1 MPPLERTGFRPGIFA
16 GLGFVLGI
24 IALGFIGLGVGFLV
38 GRLGRGDS
46 RPGLASTATVVT
58 EIQSLAQL
66 VTVKFVL
73 EKVIRLD
80 DVKWYGQNRLLM
92 LAHGIAKAGVDLRKL
107 RPEDVSVH
115 EGSLKV
121 VLPKPQIFDVY
132 LDERQTEVIERSTG
146 VLRSFD
152 QEMEQEARRQAVD
165 EIRRAARAAGILQ
178 EAEDRARSQLVA
190 LGRASGFSGVEVT
203 FRQ

>member
-1 MPPLERTGFRPGIFA
+1 MGVI
-16 GLGFVLGI
+16 VL
-24 IALGFIGLGVGFLV
+24 ASVGLGVGFLV
-38 GRLGRGDS
+38 GRWGRSDS
-46 RPGLASTATVVT
+46 RPGLANTATVVT

-73 EKVIRLD
+73 EKVIRMD

-92 LAHGIAKAGVDLRKL
+92 LAHGIAKAGVDLHKL
-107 RPEDVSVH
+107 RPEDVTVH
-115 EGSLKV
+115 EGSLRV
-121 VLPKPQIFDVY
+121 VLPKPQVFDVY

-190 LGRASGFSGVEVT
+190 LGRASGFLGVEVS
-203 FRQ
+203 FR

>member
-1 MPPLERTGFRPGIFA
+1 MPPLERNGVRPGIFA
-16 GLGFVLGI
+16 GLGFLLGVLLLSSVGV
-24 IALGFIGLGVGFLV
+24 GVGFLV
-38 GRLGRGDS
+38 GRWGRGDS
-46 RPGLASTATVVT
+46 RPTLAGTATVVT

-92 LAHGIAKAGVDLRKL
+92 LAHGIAKAGVDLHKL
-107 RPEDVSVH
+107 RPEDVTIH
-115 EGSLKV
+115 EGSLRV

-146 VLRSFD
+146 VLRAFD

-203 FRQ
+203 FR

>member
-92 LAHGIAKAGVDLRKL
+92 LAHGVAKAGVDLRKL

-132 LDERQTEVIERSTG
+132 LDEQQTEVIERSTG

>member
-1 MPPLERTGFRPGIFA
+1 MPLLERTGFRPGIFA
-16 GLGFVLGI
+16 GVGFVLGI
-24 IALGFIGLGVGFLV
+24 IVLASVGLGVGFLV
-38 GRLGRGDS
+38 GRWGRSDS
-46 RPGLASTATVVT
+46 RPGLVPTTTVVT

-66 VTVKFVL
+66 VSVKFVL
-73 EKVIRLD
+73 EKVIRMD

-92 LAHGIAKAGVDLRKL
+92 LAHGIAKAGVDLHKL
-107 RPEDVSVH
+107 RPEDVTVH
-115 EGSLKV
+115 EGILRV
-121 VLPKPQIFDVY
+121 VLPKPQVFDVY

-178 EAEDRARSQLVA
+178 EAEDRARSQVVA
-190 LGRASGFSGVEVT
+190 LGRASGFVGVEVS
-203 FRQ
+203 FR

>member
-38 GRLGRGDS
+38 GRLGRDGS
-46 RPGLASTATVVT
+46 RPGLANTATVVT

-73 EKVIRLD
+73 EKVIRMD

-92 LAHGIAKAGVDLRKL
+92 LAHGIAKAGVDLHKL
-107 RPEDVSVH
+107 RPEDVSVR
-115 EGSLKV
+115 EGNLRV
-121 VLPKPQIFDVY
+121 VLPKPQVFDVY
-132 LDERQTEVIERSTG
+132 LDEQQTEVIERSTG

-203 FRQ
+203 FR

>member
-1 MPPLERTGFRPGIFA
+1 MPSLERTGFRPGIFA
-16 GLGFVLGI
+16 GVGFVMGVIVL
-24 IALGFIGLGVGFLV
+24 ASVGLGVGFLV
-38 GRLGRGDS
+38 GRWGRSDS
-46 RPGLASTATVVT
+46 RPGLANTATVVT

-73 EKVIRLD
+73 EKVIRMD

-92 LAHGIAKAGVDLRKL
+92 LAHGIAKAGVDLHKL
-107 RPEDVSVH
+107 RPEDVTVH
-115 EGSLKV
+115 EGSLRV
-121 VLPKPQIFDVY
+121 VLPKPQVFDVY

-190 LGRASGFSGVEVT
+190 LGRASGFLGVEVS
-203 FRQ
+203 FR